1 MDIVNRLT
9 TSLNRDE
16 ENLYVWTKACFIEF
30 NKIWGTL
37 DAKKLNKAMS
47 IVKYTIMNVYAHFA
61 NKNWHKEVPQLP
73 TTNKNLF

>member
-47 IVKYTIMNVYAHFA
+47 IVKSTINNVYAHFA
-61 NKNWHKEVPQLP
+61 NKNWHREVL
-73 TTNKNLF
+73 